1 MRLFR
6 NTTTSTSGLIGIIL
20 IYVILIAVILI
31 FARQIISD
39 ASLETPMTNVV
50 VIPLAVLLPVF
61 MFIAIGIY
69 VRRLLRDRRDSR
81 PGARLRIRFMLVFTL
96 ITIVS
101 SIPQGVLAISF
112 IEIAM
117 IRWFSSPVADGL
129 EAGVDLVLEYNA
141 EKAEIL
147 RDFGSSPLYSEALF
161 RDVLRAP
168 ERLWQRISTTAPFI
182 NSMMIYQS
190 QTGIPSYFGDSRG
203 RTSGERFIHD
213 SEGLLPKELYQEY
226 NVLRYLKRIQIGAE
240 ELVVVV
246 SSIISKDFDRRA
258 ELLAAADDT
267 VNQISLFQP
276 IFRVV
281 VVIFFSIF
289 SVPLLL
295 LSILISFLLSE
306 ELIRPI
312 ASLESAT
319 RRVAEGDFSYRILG
333 RGGSELSPLVNS
345 FNAMVTELERSRNK
359 LVQTEKVAAWQEI
372 AQRMAHEIKNPLTPI
387 KLNAQRLLYRYQT
400 DPEEIHRILE
410 PSVESIILEVDNLNE
425 LLEEFRAFARLPPP
439 DITRVGLIS
448 LVNEVLEVYSGAHPS
463 IDVDLEALDPDLEIT
478 VDRDQ
483 MRRVFSN
490 LLKNAF
496 ESIPVRGTVR
506 ILTDVV
512 RKGESRYCRIQIS
525 DTGIGISADVH
536 GRVFNPYF
544 TTKEAGTGLGLP
556 IVERIVFDHNG
567 SIWFETESGVGTTFF
582 IDLPMEDG

>member
-1 MRLFR
+1 
-6 NTTTSTSGLIGIIL
+6 
-20 IYVILIAVILI
+20 
-31 FARQIISD
+31 
-39 ASLETPMTNVV
+39 MTNVV

-69 VRRLLRDRRDSR
+69 VRRLLRDRRESR

-101 SIPQGVLAISF
+101 SVPQGVLAISF

-129 EAGVDLVLEYNA
+129 EAGVDLVLEYNVRQA
-141 EKAEIL
+141 KML
-147 RDFGSSPLYSEALF
+147 RDFGASPLFSEALF
-161 RDVLRAP
+161 RDVVRAP
-168 ERLWQRISTTAPFI
+168 LLLWQRISSTAPFI
-182 NSMMIYQS
+182 NSMLIYPS

-203 RTSGERFIHD
+203 QTNGDRFINT
-213 SEGLLPKELYQEY
+213 SEGLLPKELYKEY
-226 NVLRYLKRIQIGAE
+226 NVLRYVKRIQVGSD
-240 ELVVVV
+240 ELIVVL

-258 ELLAAADDT
+258 ELLAAANDT

-276 IFRVV
+276 IFRIV
-281 VVIFFSIF
+281 VVIFFSVF
-289 SVPLLL
+289 SVPLFL
-295 LSILISFLLSE
+295 LSILISFLVSE

-359 LVQTEKVAAWQEI
+359 LMQTEKVAAWQEI

-387 KLNAQRLLYRYQT
+387 KLNAQRLLHRYRT
-400 DPEEIHRILE
+400 DSEEIHRILE
-410 PSVESIILEVDNLNE
+410 PSVESIILEVDNLND
-425 LLEEFRAFARLPPP
+425 LLEEFRAFARLPAPE
-439 DITRVGLIS
+439 ITSVQLLS

-463 IDVDLEALDPDLEIT
+463 IDVDLDGLDPELEIV

-483 MRRVFSN
+483 MKRVFSN

-496 ESIPVRGTVR
+496 ESIPAQGTVR
-506 ILTDVV
+506 ILTDLV

-525 DTGIGISADVH
+525 DTGVGIDSNVH

-544 TTKEAGTGLGLP
+544 TTKEAGTGLGLS
-556 IVERIVFDHNG
+556 IVERIVFDHDG
-567 SIWFETESGVGTTFF
+567 SIWFETEEGVGTTFF